1 MRVEYI
7 LLCAI
12 VIIVLTI
19 GIYLFFRNREN
30 KLLNALQDMIDD
42 MSQGNLQVNFIDE
55 SKMSALANSL
65 KRYLADSE
73 LAKENQSLQRKKIQT
88 LISDISHQT
97 ITPISNIL
105 LYSQLL
111 EESSNG
117 GEEITAI
124 REQAEKL
131 DFLIQALVKSS
142 RMETGIITVAPKENK
157 ISEIME
163 SLQNQFYGKAEKNNI
178 TLEIEKTEIIA
189 KFDLK
194 WTTEAVANV
203 VDNALKYTPPG
214 GMVRISALRYNLF
227 ARIDVRDTGIGIA
240 MANQSKIFTRF
251 YRELE
256 VSNQEGVGIG
266 LYLSREIMQAQ
277 KGYIKVVSEKEK
289 GSLFS
294 IFLPLV

>member
-117 GEEITAI
+117 GGEIAAI

-131 DFLIQALVKSS
+131 DFLIKALVKSS

-214 GMVRISALRYNLF
+214 GAVRISALRYNLF

>member
-117 GEEITAI
+117 GGEIAAI

-131 DFLIQALVKSS
+131 DFLIKALVKSS

-214 GMVRISALRYNLF
+214 GTVRISALRYNLF